1 MDIDIE
7 LLKRFEQELIPHDLS
22 RSSIPAQIIG
32 FGEIS
37 AIFKIGDNDNIIY
50 KRIPIFPDFQT
61 AESYKQMY
69 FEYCSLLK
77 QAGINLP
84 EDDAVII
91 QAPGHPVVIYFVQQ
105 RFDDQCFCHNLINTL
120 NEGETIEMLEQIM
133 SALSRIW
140 DFNKEQ
146 MKDIKIAPKFEIAID
161 CQLSNWVWV
170 EQNGTKKLVLVDTS
184 TPFVRKN
191 AIEQLEVE
199 LLLQSVPVYI
209 RWLVRMLDLDDVIGR
224 YYDHKKVVTDLVAN
238 LYKEQRADLIPVFLK
253 IVNKYLDQELFQKEI
268 DKYYKEDKM
277 IWTLFSALRKAER
290 FITVHVLRKRYE
302 FILPGAIK
310 R

>member
-1 MDIDIE
+1 MDFDIE
-7 LLKRFEQELIPHDLS
+7 LLNRIEKELIPHDLS
-22 RSSIPAQIIG
+22 RSSIPAKIIG

-37 AIFKIGDNDNIIY
+37 AIFQIGGEENIIY
-50 KRIPIFPDFQT
+50 KRIPIFPDFKT

-69 FEYCSLLK
+69 FEYCDLLR

-84 EDDAVII
+84 QDDVVIVEV
-91 QAPGHPVVIYFVQQ
+91 PGHPVAIYFAQQ
-105 RFDDQCFCHNLINTL
+105 RFEAQFFCHNLINTL
-120 NEGETIEMLEQIM
+120 EQADQTRMLEEIM
-133 SALSRIW
+133 SALTRIW
-140 DFNKEQ
+140 EFNQQQ
-146 MKDIKIAPKFEIAID
+146 MPAFEIAID

-170 EQNGTKKLVLVDTS
+170 GKKDDRKLFLVDTS

-191 AIEQLEVE
+191 GKEQLEVE

-209 RWLVRMLDLDDVIGR
+209 RWLVRRLDLDDVIGR
-224 YYDHKKVVTDLVAN
+224 YYDRRKVVIDLVAN
-238 LYKEQRADLIPVFLK
+238 LYKEQRPDLIPGFLE
-253 IVNKYLDQELFQKEI
+253 IVNKYLAQAITQKEI

-277 IWTLFSALRKAER
+277 IWTLFSGLRKTER
-290 FITVHVLRKRYE
+290 FITLYLLRKRYE

>member
-37 AIFKIGDNDNIIY
+37 AIFKIGRDDTIIY

-69 FEYCSLLK
+69 FEYCSLIK

-91 QAPGHPVVIYFVQQ
+91 QAPGHPVVIYFVQH
-105 RFDDQCFCHNLINTL
+105 RFDSQFFCHNLINTL
-120 NEGETIEMLEQIM
+120 NEVETIEMLEQIM
-133 SALSRIW
+133 SALNRIW

-146 MKDIKIAPKFEIAID
+146 MPAIEIAID

-170 EQNGTKKLVLVDTS
+170 EQNGEKKLYLVDTS
-184 TPFVRKN
+184 TPFLRKN
-191 AIEQLEVE
+191 SIEQLEVE
-199 LLLQSVPVYI
+199 LLLKSVPVYI

-238 LYKEQRADLIPVFLK
+238 LYKEQRPDLIPVFLEV
-253 IVNKYLDQELFQKEI
+253 VNKYLDPELFQKEV

-290 FITVHVLRKRYE
+290 FLTVNLLRKRYE

>member
-7 LLKRFEQELIPHDLS
+7 LLNRFEQELIPHDLS
-22 RSSIPAQIIG
+22 RSSIPVKIIG

-37 AIFKIGDNDNIIY
+37 SIFQIGKSDKIIY
-50 KRIPIFPDFQT
+50 KRIPIFPDFKT

-77 QAGINLP
+77 KAGINLP

-91 QAPGHPVVIYFVQQ
+91 EVPGHPVVIYFAQK
-105 RFDDQCFCHNLINTL
+105 RFDDQFFCHNLINTL
-120 NEGETIEMLEQIM
+120 NEVDRIKMLEQIM
-133 SALSRIW
+133 SALTYIW
-140 DFNKEQ
+140 EFNKEK
-146 MKDIKIAPKFEIAID
+146 MPGLEIAID
-161 CQLSNWVWV
+161 SQLSNWVWIR
-170 EQNGTKKLVLVDTS
+170 QNGKRKLFLVDTS

-191 AIEQLEVE
+191 GVEQLDVE

-209 RWLVRMLDLDDVIGR
+209 RWLVRRLDLDDVIGR

-238 LYKEQRADLIPVFLK
+238 LYKEQRPDLIPGFLK
-253 IVNKYLDQELFQKEI
+253 MVNQYLKEALFQKEI
-268 DKYYKEDKM
+268 DAYYKEDKM
-277 IWTLFSALRKAER
+277 IWTLFSALRKADR
-290 FITVHVLRKRYE
+290 FIRINLLRKRYE
-302 FILPGAIK
+302 FILPGTVK

>member
-7 LLKRFEQELIPHDLS
+7 LLKKFEQELIPHDLS

-37 AIFKIGDNDNIIY
+37 AIFKIGRDDTIIY
-50 KRIPIFPDFQT
+50 KRIPIFPDFKT

-69 FEYCSLLK
+69 FEYCSLIK

-105 RFDDQCFCHNLINTL
+105 RFDDQFFCHNLINTL
-120 NEGETIEMLEQIM
+120 NEVETIEMLEQIM
-133 SALSRIW
+133 SALNRIR

-146 MKDIKIAPKFEIAID
+146 MPDIEIAID

-170 EQNGTKKLVLVDTS
+170 EQNGEKKLYLVDTS
-184 TPFVRKN
+184 TPFIRKN

-199 LLLQSVPVYI
+199 LLLKSVPVYI

-238 LYKEQRADLIPVFLK
+238 LYKEQRPDLIPVFLK
-253 IVNKYLDQELFQKEI
+253 IINKYLEQELFRKEV